1 MFTFVTIL
9 FLLLLF
15 ILWKMFI
22 VVPMREAVIKE
33 RLGTFSGILTPGF
46 HFLVPF
52 IDRIAYRHEMREQVL
67 DIPPQ
72 FCITRDNV
80 QVEVDGLVYLKVM
93 DPAKASYGIGDYR
106 LATISLAQ
114 TTMRSEIGKL
124 TLDDTFS
131 ERDRVNDSIVHE
143 IDKAS
148 EPWGIKMIR
157 YEIRNIVPSKHMMD
171 TMEKQMEAERNKRA
185 EITMAQGKK
194 ESRINLSEGERQEAI
209 NLSEGEKQRRIN
221 EAQGRAQEI
230 QLLADSTA
238 MGISRIAAAIRKP
251 GGAQA
256 IKMRIIEQFL
266 NEFGQIVQKANVTV
280 VPGQMANVKAFF
292 EGLGEVAS
300 GMADHTPAQP
310 TTRIAPSAP
319 PQRTQIDI
327 TQPGRPQGGRR

>member
-1 MFTFVTIL
+1 MTFATLLTIL
-9 FLLLLF
+9 FLFFLF

-33 RLGTFSGILTPGF
+33 RLGSFSGVLTPGL

-52 IDRIAYRHEMREQVL
+52 IDRIAYRHEMREQVV

-72 FCITRDNV
+72 FCVTRDNV

-93 DPAKASYGIGDYR
+93 DPAKGSYGIGDYR

-131 ERDRVNDSIVHE
+131 EREKVNDSIVRE

-157 YEIRNIVPSKHMMD
+157 YEIRNIVPSKNMMD
-171 TMEKQMEAERNKRA
+171 TMERQMEAERNKRA
-185 EITMAQGKK
+185 EITMAEGKK
-194 ESRINLSEGERQEAI
+194 QSRINHSEGERQESI

-221 EAQGRAQEI
+221 EAEGRAKEI
-230 QLLADSTA
+230 QLLAEATSL
-238 MGISRIAAAIRKP
+238 GISRIAAAIRKP

-256 IKMRIIEQFL
+256 IKMRIMEQFL
-266 NEFGQIVQKANVTV
+266 NEFGQIIQKASVTV
-280 VPGQMANVKAFF
+280 VPGSMANMKAFF
-292 EGLGEVAS
+292 EGLTQVTS
-300 GMADHTPAQP
+300 GVSEKPQTAIP
-310 TTRIAPSAP
+310 TSP
-319 PQRTQIDI
+319 PKQIDV
-327 TQPGRPQGGRR
+327 TQPGRPSQGGRR